1 MIKSDKIQT
10 SNNNFDYK
18 QSMNQS
24 FYFIENINLNDIVI
38 NDFDILS
45 YCNGNLAGSRTWSGS
60 YTDVPV
66 MGNDGNEYS
75 AGYCIDGQRPE
86 FKLYDSINSKTYSLE
101 GNYESWNNN
110 GIFTINELEL
120 VIDVPDGFELMEPY
134 PNPFNPSTRISYYI
148 ASDSFVSL
156 EVIDISGRLVETLI
170 NNSRYSKGQ
179 YFIDWNAQEYTSGLY
194 FVRMVAN
201 NNRYTKKILLVK

>member
-1 MIKSDKIQT
+1 M
-10 SNNNFDYK
+10 
-18 QSMNQS
+18 
-24 FYFIENINLNDIVI
+24 
-38 NDFDILS
+38 
-45 YCNGNLAGSRTWSGS
+45 
-60 YTDVPV
+60 
-66 MGNDGNEYS
+66 
-75 AGYCIDGQRPE
+75 
-86 FKLYDSINSKTYSLE
+86 
-101 GNYESWNNN
+101 
-110 GIFTINELEL
+110 FTINELEL
-120 VIDVPDGFELMEPY
+120 VIDVPDDFALMEPY

-170 NNSRYSKGQ
+170 DNSRYSKGQ